1 MSAYEELMAAP
12 DPRSG
17 IRDSLRALDENLAE
31 WRAVGNSPD
40 GTVTVTVTGNGELVD
55 IAITDRALRGSH
67 PEEVG
72 PAIVAA
78 VRAARHA
85 STRYARDQQQRAL
98 HPDTP
103 PQAPPATPAVPPP
116 VSPPRRPQPAVD
128 EESDTFQGFRSG
140 R

>member
-12 DPRSG
+12 DPRAD
-17 IRDSLRALDENLAE
+17 IRDSLQALGENLAE
-31 WRAVGNSPD
+31 WRAVGKSPD
-40 GTVTVTVTGNGELVD
+40 GTVTVTVTGNGALVD
-55 IAITDRALRGSH
+55 ITVTDRALRGSH

-85 STRYARDQQQRAL
+85 STRYAREQQRRAL

-103 PQAPPATPAVPPP
+103 PQAPPAVAPPAPPP
-116 VSPPRRPQPAVD
+116 VLRRRPAVD
-128 EESDTFQGFRSG
+128 EEGDLFQGFRSG
-140 R
+140 Q

>member
-1 MSAYEELMAAP
+1 MSAYDELMAAP

-31 WRAVGNSPD
+31 WRAVGKSPD
-40 GTVTVTVTGNGELVD
+40 GTVTVTVTGNGALVD

-85 STRYARDQQQRAL
+85 STRYAREQKQRAF
-98 HPDTP
+98 HPDDP
-103 PQAPPATPAVPPP
+103 PQAPAAPPAPPP
-116 VSPPRRPQPAVD
+116 VLPHRPRPPVVAD
-128 EESDTFQGFRSG
+128 GDLFQGFRSG